1 MCLEETLAMWNHT
14 HRHTYGGGLE
24 LLRQEYMGALSELK
38 TVPGYTDIERLRL
51 RKVLT
56 DEYKLQRSEERKAI
70 ASQVRDD
77 HEVGHKRM

>member
-1 MCLEETLAMWNHT
+1 
-14 HRHTYGGGLE
+14 
-24 LLRQEYMGALSELK
+24 MGALSELK

-51 RKVLT
+51 RKALT